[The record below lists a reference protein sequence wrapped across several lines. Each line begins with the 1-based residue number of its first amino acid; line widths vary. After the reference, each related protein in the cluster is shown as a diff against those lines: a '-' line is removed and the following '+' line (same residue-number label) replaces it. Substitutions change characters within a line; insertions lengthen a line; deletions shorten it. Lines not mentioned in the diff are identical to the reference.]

1 MGRTKKS
8 GGINLGS
15 SILKDRNR
23 KIKKELS
30 EVNK

>member
-8 GGINLGS
+8 GGINIGS

-23 KIKKELS
+23 KIKKKFSDVLF
-30 EVNK
+30 